1 MMIDTCP
8 SEKVHIERM
17 SFQDLNEVMAI
28 ERDSFSSPW
37 SREGFRQ
44 EVTNRERSLSLVAR
58 IGDNVVGYGVA
69 WIVADEIYIGNL
81 AVHRLH
87 RRKGVGELLLRSLLE
102 EGLAKGCD
110 LATLEVRRTNWPAL
124 ELYAKFG
131 FFSVAFRKGY
141 YRDTGEDAVVM
152 VKNLKQVCE
161 AGSRLDLVS
170 RQLSGE
176 G

>member
-1 MMIDTCP
+1 MRIDAYQ
-8 SEKVHIERM
+8 SEKVHLERM
-17 SFQDLNEVMAI
+17 STHDLNEVMAI

-44 EVTNRERSLSLVAR
+44 EVINRERSLSLVAR
-58 IGDNVVGYGVA
+58 IEDNVVGYGVA

-87 RRKGVGELLLRSLLE
+87 RRKGIGELLLRSLLK
-102 EGLAKGCD
+102 EGLARDCD
-110 LATLEVRRTNWPAL
+110 IATLEVRQTNWPAI
-124 ELYAKFG
+124 ELYSKFG

-152 VKNLKQVCE
+152 IKNLRRDCE
-161 AGSRLDLVS
+161 ASSRPDLVDNGG
-170 RQLSGE
+170 R
-176 G
+176 